1 MAEFTSWGHIQQAQ
15 HFIYPLVS
23 RFDSLPPGVDGK
35 LLAYGMGRSYGDVCL
50 NDENVLMPTRRLDKF
65 IKLDPAAGTIRCEA
79 GVCLSDLLALIIPHG
94 YFIPVTP
101 GTKYVSIGGMIA
113 NDVHGKNHHKAGSFG
128 CHVTALTCLRSED
141 GPVICSPEHNAGLF
155 NATIGG
161 LGLTGLITEVEIQL
175 KRISSVNIEQETIP
189 FASID
194 EFIQITHDSDS
205 AWEYTVAWIDSLAD
219 TAKLGRGIYFRGN
232 HSETDADL
240 TVSSGKQALKVP
252 FYLPNG
258 LLNPMLLKYF
268 NKLYFNQNKKG
279 SKTVHY
285 EPFFYPLDGVGM
297 WNRIYGKRGFYQYQ
311 CVVPAENAADVL
323 KALLGVCTKYQ
334 MGSFLSVLKKFGKIQ
349 SPGMLSF
356 PREGYTLALDFPN
369 SGNKVRQMMDELD
382 SIVLSV
388 NGAVYPAKDA
398 RMDGAAF
405 KRYFPNWQQF
415 ADFIDPRFSSSFWR
429 RMMMEN

>member
-1 MAEFTSWGHIQQAQ
+1 MAELTSWGNVQQAQ
-15 HFIYPLVS
+15 HLVYPLAS
-23 RFDSLPPGVDGK
+23 RFDSLPSSMDGK

-50 NDENVLMPTRRLDKF
+50 NDQNVLIPTRRLDKF
-65 IKLDPAAGTIRCEA
+65 INFNAATGTIRCEA
-79 GVCLSDLLALIIPHG
+79 GVCLNDLLSLIIPHG

-101 GTKYVSIGGMIA
+101 GTKYVSIGGMVA

-128 CHVTALTCLRSED
+128 CHVTELTCLRSAD
-141 GPVICSPEHNAGLF
+141 GFVTCSSAQNVDLF
-155 NATIGG
+155 KATIGG

-175 KRISSVNIEQETIP
+175 KRISSVNIQQETIP

-194 EFIQITHDSDS
+194 EFIQITHDSDD

-219 TAKLGRGIYFRGN
+219 KARLGRGIYFRGN
-232 HSETDADL
+232 HSDIDADL
-240 TVSSGKQALKVP
+240 TTAACNRRLTVP

-258 LLNPMLLKYF
+258 LLNPALLKYF

-279 SKTVHY
+279 SKTVRY
-285 EPFFYPLDGVGM
+285 EPFFYPLDGIGM

-311 CVVPAENAADVL
+311 CVVPAENATDVL
-323 KALLGVCTKYQ
+323 KALLGICTKYQ

-382 SIVLSV
+382 SIVMSV

-398 RMDGAAF
+398 RMNGSAF
-405 KRYFPNWQQF
+405 KHYFPNWQQF
-415 ADFIDPRFSSSFWR
+415 ADFIDPCFSSSFWR